1 MIILNVDK
9 NKVKSFE
16 QYVGSL
22 SKKAKKNW
30 KYVKKHNTDLKYKLV
45 EYRRDKL
52 KEFMDLWELQPI
64 RGECRRWAFGLEY
77 PDMLQAEGKF
87 RLFAAFKGEE
97 IVAMHFV
104 EVHGGYVECHPPM
117 YDKAKYSTRY
127 LAKYMWFEL
136 IRYAIYDPE
145 MEWIDFGGGD
155 DGSWRRMIKERDKYP
170 NPTYKWIYIPEEV
183 KKNPDK
189 QEDFALRHLG
199 GEKFLAK
206 L

>member
-9 NKVKSFE
+9 NKVKTFE
-16 QYVGSL
+16 QYIGSL

-30 KYVKKHNTDLKYKLV
+30 KYVKKHNADLEYKIIKYNREVLG
-45 EYRRDKL
+45 R
-52 KEFMDLWELQPI
+52 FMDLWEEQLI
-64 RGECRRWAFGLEY
+64 RGEKKKWAFGLEY
-77 PDMLQAEGKF
+77 PDMLEAENKL
-87 RLFAAFKGEE
+87 RLFAAYKGSE
-97 IVAMHFV
+97 IIAMHFV
-104 EVHGGYVECHPPM
+104 EVHDGYVECHPPM
-117 YDKAKYSTRY
+117 YDKTKYSKRY
-127 LAKYMWFEL
+127 LAKYMWFSL
-136 IRYAIYDPE
+136 IKYAIDDPE

-155 DGSWRRMIKERDKYP
+155 DESWRRMIKERHKYP
-170 NPTYKWIYIPEEV
+170 NPMYKWIYIPEEV